1 MRRRIAKAGILTA
14 LLSLWAAIVQA
25 DPLWDDAGWL
35 RTMAFAAHE
44 TNYSGVFVY
53 QAGGR
58 VETSRIT
65 HVIDD
70 LGEHER
76 LQGLDGQRR
85 EVIRNN
91 DQVWLRLGDK
101 KVHFEQQ
108 RPRRAFPALLPE
120 QIQSLKENYRIIQQ
134 EEDRVADYHVHTLLL
149 QPKDTLR
156 YSRKMW
162 AHSESGLLLKA
173 VVLNEYGKV
182 IEQYAFTQL
191 QIGGNIDSRWAVPD
205 EKDAAELAQREHL
218 SPLPKHNLANVVSGW
233 QVDGIPPG
241 FKKIM
246 EMRRNMRDKK
256 FPVVHIVYSDGL
268 AALSVF
274 IEQTS
279 DAAGYQAGLKSQG
292 AVHIYSRLIGEQL
305 VTVVGE
311 LPPRAVI
318 QVADSVRYAGAPN
331 E

>member
-1 MRRRIAKAGILTA
+1 MHLTKAGLLIAMLPLWTA
-14 LLSLWAAIVQA
+14 AVQA
-25 DPLWDDAGWL
+25 DPLMDDADWL

-65 HVIDD
+65 HVVDEH
-70 LGEHER
+70 GEHER

-91 DQVWLRLGDK
+91 DQVWLQLGDK

-120 QIQSLKENYRIIQQ
+120 QIQRLKENYNILQQ
-134 EEDRVADYHVHTLLL
+134 EEDRVADYHAHTLLL

-156 YSRKMW
+156 YTRKMW

-173 VVLNEYGKV
+173 VVLDEHGKV
-182 IEQYAFTQL
+182 IEQYAFSQL
-191 QIGGNIDSRWAVPD
+191 QIGGDIDCKWAVPGG
-205 EKDAAELAQREHL
+205 KDAERLARRNHL
-218 SPLPKHNLANVVSGW
+218 SPLPNKNLANVSSGW
-233 QVDGIPPG
+233 QVDGVPPG
-241 FKKIM
+241 FEKIL
-246 EMRRNMRDKK
+246 EMSRNMRDKK
-256 FPVVHIVYSDGL
+256 SPVVHIVYSDGL

-274 IEQTS
+274 VEQAA
-279 DAAGYQAGLKSQG
+279 DAAGYRAGLKSQG
-292 AVHIYSRLIGEQL
+292 AVHIYSRLIGDQL

-318 QVADSVRYAGAPN
+318 QVADSVRYAGTPN

>member
-1 MRRRIAKAGILTA
+1 MRTQIARAGVLFA
-14 LLSLWAAIVQA
+14 LLPLWVVSVQA
-25 DPLWDDAGWL
+25 DPLRDDADWL

-65 HVIDD
+65 HVVDEH
-70 LGEHER
+70 GVHER
-76 LQGLDGQRR
+76 LQGLDGERR

-91 DQVWLRLGDK
+91 DQVWLQLGDK

-108 RPRRAFPALLPE
+108 RSRRAFPALLPE
-120 QIQSLKENYRIIQQ
+120 QIQNLKENYIITQQ
-134 EEDRVADYHVHTLLL
+134 EEDRVADYHAHTLLL

-156 YSRKMW
+156 YTRKMW

-173 VVLNEYGKV
+173 VVLDERGKV
-182 IEQYAFTQL
+182 IEQYAFSQL
-191 QIGGNIDSRWAVPD
+191 QIGGDIQCKWAVPD
-205 EKDAAELAQREHL
+205 EKDAAKLAQNKHL
-218 SPLPKHNLANVVSGW
+218 TPLPNNNLANVNSGW

-246 EMRRNMRDKK
+246 EMSRNMRDKK

-274 IEQTS
+274 VERAT
-279 DAAGYQAGLKSQG
+279 DAEGYPPGLKSQG
-292 AVHIYSRLIGEQL
+292 AVHVYSRLVGDHL

-318 QVADSVRYAGAPN
+318 QVADSVRYAGAAN

>member
-1 MRRRIAKAGILTA
+1 MRYAA
-14 LLSLWAAIVQA
+14 LKSCLFWALFCVGSAYA
-25 DPLWDDAGWL
+25 DPLLDDADWL

-65 HVIDD
+65 HVVDEH
-70 LGEHER
+70 GVHER

-91 DQVWLRLGDK
+91 DQVWLHMGDK
-101 KVHFEQQ
+101 KVRFEKQ
-108 RPRRAFPALLPE
+108 RTRRAFPALLPE
-120 QIQSLKENYRIIQQ
+120 QIQNLKENYIITQQ
-134 EEDRVADYHVHTLLL
+134 EEDRVADHHAHTLLL
-149 QPKDTLR
+149 QPRDTLR
-156 YSRKMW
+156 YTRKMW

-173 VVLNEYGKV
+173 VVLDERGKI

-191 QIGGNIDSRWAVPD
+191 QIGGDIDCKWGVPD
-205 EKDAAELAQREHL
+205 EHDLERLARRKHL
-218 SPLPKHNLANVVSGW
+218 SPLPEANLENIASGW
-233 QVDGIPPG
+233 QVDAVPPG
-241 FKKIM
+241 FKKIL

-274 IEQTS
+274 IEQAS
-279 DAAGYQAGLKSQG
+279 DAAGFRPGLTSQG
-292 AVHIYSRLIGEQL
+292 AVHVHSRLQGDYL

-311 LPPRAVI
+311 MPPRAVI
-318 QVADSVRYAGAPN
+318 QVADSVRYAGTAP
-331 E
+331 

>member
-1 MRRRIAKAGILTA
+1 MYLAKAR
-14 LLSLWAAIVQA
+14 LLIAMLPLWAAAVLA
-25 DPLWDDAGWL
+25 DPLMDDADWL
-35 RTMAFAAHE
+35 RTMAFAAHQ

-65 HVIDD
+65 HVVDEH
-70 LGEHER
+70 GEHER

-91 DQVWLRLGDK
+91 DQVWLQLGDK
-101 KVHFEQQ
+101 KVYFEQQ
-108 RPRRAFPALLPE
+108 RPRRAFPALLPD
-120 QIQSLKENYRIIQQ
+120 QIQTLKENYNIFQQ
-134 EEDRVADYHVHTLLL
+134 EEDRVADYHAHTLLL

-156 YSRKMW
+156 YTRKMW

-173 VVLNEYGKV
+173 VVLDEHGRV
-182 IEQYAFTQL
+182 IEQYAFSQL
-191 QIGGNIDSRWAVPD
+191 QIGGDIDCKWAVPS
-205 EKDAAELAQREHL
+205 EKEAERLARRQHL
-218 SPLPKHNLANVVSGW
+218 SPLPNKNLANVSSGW
-233 QVDGIPPG
+233 QVDGVPPG
-241 FKKIM
+241 FKKIL

-274 IEQTS
+274 VEQAA
-279 DAAGYQAGLKSQG
+279 DAAGYRPGLKSQG
-292 AVHIYSRLIGEQL
+292 AVHIYSKLKGDQL

-318 QVADSVRYAGAPN
+318 QVADSVRYAGIPN